1 MSSFLLLGA
10 VACLIAVPGI
20 PASLLLF
27 GARDGAVVTRLAAAF
42 GLGYTVAAGCAFGLA
57 AGHLFW
63 LGSYLAAWAVAS
75 ATLWAWAARRA
86 SVRDQLRAIGSGI
99 GENKIVLGA
108 GALVILTLL
117 ALHLRYL
124 GVLNGPR
131 YIYYLNGIEI
141 ANSHGVPAATLEYG
155 QSWPPAT
162 DKIYLDAFTGVLVLI
177 NPNVAIGPPVLLLTS
192 LFGAALGLWATAWEL
207 GLRRL
212 GILIPV
218 LYLGNTLILNVG
230 VSIAYTDYR
239 AEDFGRAVAFCALAV
254 GIAAIRER
262 GWRLGV
268 GAGLI
273 LAAASG
279 THLIPVVFVA
289 LALALYG
296 IAQVF
301 FSGTDQPWSAPL
313 RRGLA
318 VAGVAGAGGVLI
330 RIFAGGSFGLQGAQG
345 AASYASLHLAYDP
358 TAYLYGGLMY
368 PSGMPGS
375 AHWYA
380 HPGVVIVSM
389 VAGSVALPGWEI
401 LLWLGTPVIAA
412 VVLLVGGRG
421 LRSVGLVGIGL
432 MVGIVAVGVVM
443 AVTYHSYIEQT
454 FGIRRLATYVALAF
468 LLLIVAV
475 GEAYLEIAARARPQ
489 VAIAASLVVV
499 LGLAAWLLP
508 STSVTRDMS
517 YYGQQRTRLVDW
529 IRANTPCNARFLVNQ
544 RTEGTLTSLTGRFSL
559 IEGMGPFLRTDR
571 LPYVVSLVHG
581 AKMFFRA
588 PLKRERYLVRHD
600 ISFVI
605 VATGFQELG
614 YQAPI
619 GPPNIDEL
627 NRAPF
632 LKRVYT
638 SDSLFVYQVTAD
650 PPSAPVS
657 PLLTGRYLH
666 CRTSPVRI

>member
-1 MSSFLLLGA
+1 MSSYLLLAA
-10 VACLIAVPGI
+10 VTCLIAVPGI

-27 GARDGAVVTRLAAAF
+27 SGREGAVVTRLAAAF
-42 GLGYTVAAGCAFGLA
+42 GLGFTVAAGCAFGLA
-57 AGHLFW
+57 AAHVFW
-63 LGSYLAAWAVAS
+63 LGSYLGAWAIAS
-75 ATLWAWAARRA
+75 AILWAWSARRA
-86 SVRDQLRAIGSGI
+86 PLRDQLHAIGSDI
-99 GENKIVLGA
+99 GQNKIALAV
-108 GALVILTLL
+108 GALVLLTLMT
-117 ALHLRYL
+117 LHLRYL

-155 QSWPPAT
+155 QAWPPAT

-177 NPNVAIGPPVLLLTS
+177 SAHVAIGPPVLLVTS
-192 LFGAALGLWATAWEL
+192 LFGAAIGLWAAAWEL
-207 GLRRL
+207 GLRGL

-218 LYLGNTLILNVG
+218 LYLGNALILNTA
-230 VSIAYTDYR
+230 VSVAYTDYR

-318 VAGVAGAGGVLI
+318 LAGVAGVGGVAI
-330 RIFAGGSFGLQGAQG
+330 RLFAGGSFGLQGAQG

-368 PSGMPGS
+368 PSGIPGS

-380 HPGVVIVSM
+380 HPGVVIESM
-389 VAGSVALPGWEI
+389 VAGGVALPGWEVW
-401 LLWLGTPVIAA
+401 LWLGTPVLAA
-412 VVLLVGGRG
+412 VVLLAGGRG
-421 LRSVGLVGIGL
+421 LRSAGLVGLGL
-432 MVGIVAVGVVM
+432 MIGIVAVGVMM

-475 GEAYLEIAARARPQ
+475 GEAYLRIAARARPR
-489 VAIAASLVVV
+489 VAAAASLVIV

-508 STSVTRDMS
+508 STGVTRKIS

-529 IRANTPCNARFLVNQ
+529 LRADTPCNARFLVNQ

-588 PLKRERYLVRHD
+588 PLKREWYLLRHD
-600 ISFVI
+600 ISFII
-605 VATGFQELG
+605 VARGFQELG

-619 GPPNIDEL
+619 GPPNMGEL

-632 LKRVYT
+632 LKRVYA
-638 SDSLFVYQVTAD
+638 SGSLFVYQVTAD
-650 PPSAPVS
+650 PPSGPAS

-666 CRTSPVRI
+666 CRTGPVHI

>member
-1 MSSFLLLGA
+1 
-10 VACLIAVPGI
+10 
-20 PASLLLF
+20 
-27 GARDGAVVTRLAAAF
+27 LA
-42 GLGYTVAAGCAFGLA
+42 
-57 AGHLFW
+57 
-63 LGSYLAAWAVAS
+63 
-75 ATLWAWAARRA
+75 
-86 SVRDQLRAIGSGI
+86 
-99 GENKIVLGA
+99 A
-108 GALVILTLL
+108 GALVILTLV

-192 LFGAALGLWATAWEL
+192 LFGAALGLWAAAWEL

-212 GILIPV
+212 GVLVPV
-218 LYLGNTLILNVG
+218 LYLGNTLILNAA

-301 FSGTDQPWSAPL
+301 FSGTDQPWTAPL

-318 VAGVAGAGGVLI
+318 LAGVAGVAGVLI
-330 RIFAGGSFGLQGAQG
+330 RLFAGGSFGLQGAQG

-368 PSGMPGS
+368 PSAMPGS

-380 HPGVVIVSM
+380 HPSVVIESM
-389 VAGSVALPGWEI
+389 VAGSIALPGWEI
-401 LLWLGTPVIAA
+401 WLWLGTPVLAA
-412 VVLLVGGRG
+412 VVLLLGGRG

-432 MVGIVAVGVVM
+432 MVGIVAVGVIM
-443 AVTYHSYIEQT
+443 AITYHSYIEQT

-475 GEAYLEIAARARPQ
+475 GETYLEIAGRARPRIT
-489 VAIAASLVVV
+489 VAASLVVV

-508 STSVTRDMS
+508 STAVTSEIS

-529 IRANTPCNARFLVNQ
+529 LRANTPCNARFLVNQ
-544 RTEGTLTSLTGRFSL
+544 RTEGALTALTGRFSL

-571 LPYVVSLVHG
+571 LPYVVDLVHG

-588 PLKRERYLVRHD
+588 PLKREQYLLRHD

-619 GPPNIDEL
+619 GPPNIGEL
-627 NRAPF
+627 NRTPF
-632 LKRVYT
+632 LKRVYAGG
-638 SDSLFVYQVTAD
+638 SLFVYQVTAD
-650 PPSAPVS
+650 PLSAPAS

-666 CRTSPVRI
+666 CRTSPVHI